1 MIRKRIIHHKLRS
14 AGIGPDDFLYPYGAH
29 HIPVNKGD
37 ELLLIKAIL
46 SEAIKIMK
54 KKTSASDVGKIFEQ
68 TAPVKVK
75 DIVKKLQLDA
85 KAKSA
90 LDGIIRDYV
99 DSANPLIIIGESVTG
114 PKDLSGLKAL
124 VDLAL
129 LKGLYDNDRLRLV
142 VLKPNGNSMGAYQL
156 LNRFDR
162 EKQAQTIPKGGLV
175 LLEQDPPQDS
185 PYLKIPGDLDF
196 LAVISPYWP
205 DSLAGPCPC
214 AHSQTLM
221 DGNGRHLYRSGWL
234 RNRFSAKNA
243 RCPARNKHILA
254 NPGRSGRKSECSPG
268 LRFMGC
274 IAAKS

>member
-1 MIRKRIIHHKLRS
+1 M
-14 AGIGPDDFLYPYGAH
+14 
-29 HIPVNKGD
+29 
-37 ELLLIKAIL
+37 
-46 SEAIKIMK
+46 
-54 KKTSASDVGKIFEQ
+54 TSASDAGKVFEQ

-175 LLEQDPPQDS
+175 LLEQDAPQDS

-205 DSLAGPCPC
+205 DSLADR
-214 AHSQTLM
+214 AHVLIPKPLWMETDGTCTGLDGCEIAFRQKMRDAPPGINTSWQTLA
-221 DGNGRHLYRSGWL
+221 GLAARANVHLDYGSWDAL
-234 RNRFSAKNA
+234 RLKAEREIQKEVSCEKA
-243 RCPARNKHILA
+243 
-254 NPGRSGRKSECSPG
+254 
-268 LRFMGC
+268 
-274 IAAKS
+274 